1 MSVSDGTTQL
11 AKVEFQPPL
20 VVVTADV
27 FQFFYKKEMRT
38 VVGYR
43 ADGRENDL
51 SGMTTATCGAAG
63 WDENKPR

>member
-1 MSVSDGTTQL
+1 M
-11 AKVEFQPPL
+11 
-20 VVVTADV
+20 VVLTADV